1 MDVCPQAR
9 GARVKVHGLT
19 LVASF
24 QLGEFLRFSEGEIS
38 ERGRGIA
45 LDIFGGEELLD
56 RRRGCT
62 CGC

>member
-1 MDVCPQAR
+1 MR
-9 GARVKVHGLT
+9 LT
-19 LVASF
+19 LEASF

-45 LDIFGGEELLD
+45 LDILGGELLLD
-56 RRRGCT
+56 RRKGCT